1 MRTLLQ
7 VKGGANKDYTQAAI
21 LGRLT
26 YDPWSPCIYALL
38 DLL

>member
-7 VKGGANKDYTQAAI
+7 VKGGANKDYTQATVNQDH

-26 YDPWSPCIYALL
+26 YDP
-38 DLL
+38 